1 MFIGL
6 INNEHFRF
14 GYKSEISL
22 NSALDDK
29 MRFSPQRKKCRL
41 IVKS

>member
-29 MRFSPQRKKCRL
+29 MRFSPQRKNVDL
-41 IVKS
+41 L